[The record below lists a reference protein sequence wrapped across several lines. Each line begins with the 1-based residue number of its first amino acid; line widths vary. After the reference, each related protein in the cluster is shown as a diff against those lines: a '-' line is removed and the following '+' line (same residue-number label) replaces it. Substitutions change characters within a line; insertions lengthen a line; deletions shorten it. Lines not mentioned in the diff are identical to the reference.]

1 MYRLGGL
8 ISLMRNN
15 KPRPA
20 RKRVGLAAF
29 LLVAFGVPW
38 TGWIAF
44 RLSRHPSAML
54 EALALFWLPAAC
66 SVAGFVASF
75 AEGGARGL
83 WAFAARVFNPRFR
96 WYLFPLAL
104 LLPLA
109 AGALTFITH
118 PGDLMQGGMPRLS
131 LLGGAA
137 VFLTNFWTGPLAEE
151 FGWRGYL
158 LAKLAARW
166 PPVVAGL
173 LVGIIWTLWHLPLFY
188 DSAFADAPSAVK
200 FLATTTAWS
209 VTLALLVSR
218 ARGSVWPAVACH
230 WAINSQVIIFHALLP
245 QVAGERLPGGWG
257 FCAASMVVAG
267 LLAWFWRNVRWE
279 PRT

>member
-1 MYRLGGL
+1 MGN
-8 ISLMRNN
+8 I
-15 KPRPA
+15 KTRPA

-29 LLVAFGVPW
+29 VLIAFGVPW
-38 TGWIAF
+38 MGWIAF

-75 AEGGARGL
+75 AEGGAGGL
-83 WAFAARVFNPRFR
+83 RAFAARVFSLRFS

-104 LLPLA
+104 SLPLA

-118 PGDLMQGGMPRLS
+118 PGDLVHGGTPRLS

-137 VFLTNFWTGPLAEE
+137 AFLANLWTGPLAEE

-158 LAKLAARW
+158 LPKFAERW

-173 LVGIIWTLWHLPLFY
+173 AVGVVWTLWHLPLLY

-218 ARGSVWPAVACH
+218 ARGSVLPAVACH
-230 WAINSQVIIFHALLP
+230 WAINSQVLIFHAALP
-245 QVAGERLPGGWG
+245 QLARERLPGGWG
-257 FCAASMVVAG
+257 FCAASIIVAA
-267 LLAWFWRNVRWE
+267 LLAWSWRNVCWA

>member
-8 ISLMRNN
+8 ISFMKNI
-15 KPRPA
+15 KTRPA
-20 RKRVGLAAF
+20 RQRVGLAAF
-29 LLVAFGVPW
+29 LLIAFGVPW
-38 TGWIAF
+38 AGWIVL
-44 RLSRHPSAML
+44 RSARNPGAAL

-75 AEGGARGL
+75 TEGGAEGL
-83 WAFAARVFNPRFR
+83 RAFAARVFSPRFR

-104 LLPLA
+104 SLPLA

-118 PGDLMQGGMPRLS
+118 PVDLARGGAPRLS

-137 VFLTNFWTGPLAEE
+137 AFLANLWTGPLAEE

-158 LAKLAARW
+158 FPKLAARW
-166 PPVVAGL
+166 PPVAAGL
-173 LVGIIWTLWHLPLFY
+173 VTGVVWTLWHLPLLY

-218 ARGSVWPAVACH
+218 ARGSVLPAVACH

-245 QVAGERLPGGWG
+245 QVARERLPGGWG
-257 FCAASMVVAG
+257 FCAASMVVAA
-267 LLAWFWRNVRWE
+267 LLAWFWRNVCWA

>member
-8 ISLMRNN
+8 ISLMKNN

-20 RKRVGLAAF
+20 RTRVGLAAF

-38 TGWIAF
+38 AGWIVF
-44 RLSRHPSAML
+44 RSSRNPSATL
-54 EALALFWLPAAC
+54 EVLALFWLPAAC
-66 SVAGFVASF
+66 SIAGFVASF
-75 AEGGARGL
+75 AEGGAGGL
-83 WAFAARVFNPRFR
+83 RSFAARVFSPRFR
-96 WYLFPLAL
+96 WCLFPLAL

-118 PGDLMQGGMPRLS
+118 PGDLVHGGTPRLS

-137 VFLTNFWTGPLAEE
+137 TFLTNLWTGPLAEE

-158 LAKLAARW
+158 LRKFTERW
-166 PPVVAGL
+166 SPVVAGL
-173 LVGIIWTLWHLPLFY
+173 MIGVVWTLWHLPLLY

-209 VTLALLVSR
+209 VTLGLLVSR
-218 ARGSVWPAVACH
+218 ARGSVLPAVACH
-230 WAINSQVIIFHALLP
+230 WAINSQVIIFHAALP
-245 QVAGERLPGGWG
+245 QVAHERLPGGWE
-257 FCAASMVVAG
+257 FCAASMIVAA
-267 LLAWFWRNVRWE
+267 LLAWSWRDVRRE
-279 PRT
+279 PQT